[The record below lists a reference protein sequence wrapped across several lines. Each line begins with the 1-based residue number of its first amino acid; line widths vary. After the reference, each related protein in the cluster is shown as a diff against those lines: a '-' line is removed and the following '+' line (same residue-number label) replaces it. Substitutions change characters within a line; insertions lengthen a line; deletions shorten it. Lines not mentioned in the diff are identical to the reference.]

1 MRLFVSSRP
10 TLAAILP
17 YAVWMVLM
25 FALPATAEMYALRTA
40 LTAIFLGAFW
50 WLSRRW
56 SLDNTAWGQ
65 AVLPKILWGVLGGAL
80 VCVLWILP
88 EQWAVYRDFSLLG
101 FLGLGGSGAPTGEP
115 SPYEPAVCGWTLT
128 WIKLI
133 GSAFIIA
140 PVEEIFFRSFL
151 YRWLQK
157 SDWTNVD
164 LRRFDWSAFLWMV
177 GLFALEHHT
186 RLLAG
191 AMAGACYGYLAIRR
205 GLGAAILAHIVTN
218 LLLGLYVIYT
228 GKWGFW

>member
-1 MRLFVSSRP
+1 MRRFLSSRP
-10 TLAAILP
+10 TLAAVLP
-17 YAVWMVLM
+17 YAVWMTLL

-40 LTAIFLGAFW
+40 LTALVLAVFCKAYSNAYSKGSDPIEYAF
-50 WLSRRW
+50 
-56 SLDNTAWGQ
+56 
-65 AVLPKILWGVLGGAL
+65 GVLGGVL

-101 FLGLGGSGAPTGEP
+101 FLGLGGSGAPSGEP

-128 WIKLI
+128 WVKLI

-140 PVEEIFFRSFL
+140 PVEELFFRSFL

-157 SDWTNVD
+157 SDWTKVD
-164 LRRFDWSAFLWMV
+164 LRQFDWSAFLWMV

-205 GLGAAILAHIVTN
+205 GLGAAILAHVVTN